1 MSKQIMTLGVF
12 AHANAGK
19 TTLTEQLL
27 VHTKV
32 KKNVGRVDYGNT
44 TTDNMKVEQERGIS
58 VKSSLVTIPLGNKLI
73 QLIDTPGHVDFS
85 AEVERAISV
94 LDGAILVVSGVEG
107 VEPQTQVIWNILRQ
121 RNVPTLIFIN
131 KMDRMGADY
140 DRTLQKLQ
148 QKLDNRI
155 LPKVKVYKNNLDLQ
169 YEDIPSTRIIEQI
182 ADIDE
187 GVLEK
192 FVQDDTINLEWLN
205 KKSRRPVKK
214 RKTFLCV
221 WRKCII
227 K

>member
-73 QLIDTPGHVDFS
+73 QLIDTPGHVDFW
-85 AEVERAISV
+85 AEGERAIRV

-169 YEDIPSTRIIEQI
+169 Y
-182 ADIDE
+182 
-187 GVLEK
+187 
-192 FVQDDTINLEWLN
+192 NL
-205 KKSRRPVKK
+205 
-214 RKTFLCV
+214 
-221 WRKCII
+221 
-227 K
+227 